1 MARFTIY
8 SKDGKAERYTGSLQY
23 NGTYL
28 GVDFV
33 SFHTVASPVVIN
45 WQIGDYVDYDRTNV
59 RYKLYSLPQPKK
71 VAKRNS
77 YGAAFE
83 YSNVQLFA
91 PTKELEIAPF
101 RDIVPGDS
109 HIHFS
114 TRPDVSTFE
123 DVYGIAARI
132 QACMDDLYPGKW
144 RIEVYD
150 TDDADLISLFEE
162 TKEYSVSNGS
172 CLDALSQIYDVW
184 KGVGWIHTYDHS
196 TGTDVI
202 TIGRANV
209 RDEENTS
216 DAFSYG
222 VGKGLTAIRKAS
234 ANEGEFATRLYVYG
248 SERNIQTRHYNKYD
262 ILNKDS
268 VDICNLMLPIE
279 KWGKANG
286 LPDASKAYL
295 EADASVIEKYGLIPR
310 TIYFDGSENEE
321 IYPSIEGLTCRD
333 VRNQMIADGQGGSR
347 YLPPDTEDRID
358 KVVSAY
364 GWTTGTKE
372 EHETLPY
379 FYLNLNSVGFDIQ
392 EQGKLT
398 AEGQATISFKSGGCA
413 GREFKVRE
421 FHLDKFNRPELTLEK
436 YWDDSLGQSFP
447 NEWYPISE
455 GDIFVLLDIPMP
467 EYYISLA
474 EGRLLEAGEKMLSDY
489 TKVSAF
495 YEPSV
500 DPIEVKMGGKTLRA
514 GMYMQVYDED
524 IIESEGNTDY
534 VLISTLV
541 IDESGELPTYRVTL
555 RDEKRSARNFGA
567 LEDMIVD
574 AKDNTK
580 KEIEKQKK
588 YSQRTYAQVRETMD
602 MVEKALEGFQPGI
615 NPVTL
620 ETMAILVGSQTLQF
634 KFIRSLEDTTKHTPA
649 FDFNETTGIF
659 SVPQSYLMHYTIGQ
673 NEITTSQNDDTKR
686 KWEIDAFES
695 EALIDGTKAYYLYA
709 FVPENGVGAF
719 ELSSAP
725 KSFKVSGG
733 YNLLVGVLNTEFEG
747 TRSFVPLYGYTEVLP
762 GQITTDVIR
771 SADGNTFFDLV
782 NGVIS
787 GKIHFE
793 AGSSGVENLD
803 IKVGAYN
810 LLRNSGFTGDYL
822 SETLADDAVLDSSSQ
837 MFNDPLVHWSIKGE
851 VDVVNLSGISTSGK
865 GVVISKDDDDGEI
878 YQSTYYNA
886 IYGEN
891 YVVSFK
897 AKSGKTAAK
906 ATIVFGGVSKT
917 IDVAEEWGKYNVSI
931 TASTPSNDFRV
942 RVEGSITLCD
952 LQLERGTV
960 ASSWGNSWLDNS
972 SDRAYWQSLKY
983 LQSAMSEGYT
993 EIGGGLILTNH
1004 IQVGDT
1010 ANGQMTGHAP
1020 TGGMNGLMSDGK
1032 DSVFLWGGGTL
1043 QQAQNTVKG
1052 YKDNENWQPTE
1063 GELQALAKFVVTHG
1077 GRAILND
1084 MILRGYVY
1092 ALGGKIG
1099 GLEIKDGGIYTQ
1111 TNTGGE
1117 VLFTPVGLIARQADG
1132 SFTELGTCGSH
1143 AIMVNGKDAGGQCYL
1158 NEDLYKIAAQI
1169 NAANGYHAIHSLS
1182 GMYAGLRPNIRK
1194 ITASDILTE
1203 LDHTVILSNAGTITL
1218 TLPSSPQTGQT
1229 YKIIHTNTNGVLFSH
1244 PDGDMIINVYEG
1256 GGTVMTSFEE
1266 QKTLTLTYLDHIW
1279 YAEINN

>member
-45 WQIGDYVDYDRTNV
+45 WQIGDYVDYERTGV

-114 TRPDVSTFE
+114 TRPDISTFE

-279 KWGKANG
+279 KWGKTNG

-347 YLPPDTEDRID
+347 YLPPDTEDKID

-474 EGRLLEAGEKMLSDY
+474 EDRLLEAGEKMLSDY

-514 GMYMQVYDED
+514 GMYMQVYDKD

-620 ETMAILVGSQTLQF
+620 ETMAVLVGSQTLQF

-719 ELSSAP
+719 ELSYAP

-771 SADGNTFFDLV
+771 SADGNTYFDLV

-793 AGSSGVENLD
+793 AGSSGIENLD

-822 SETLADDAVLDSSSQ
+822 SESLDSNSVLGNEYE
-837 MFNDPLVHWSIKGE
+837 MFSNPLTHWSATHATIQDS
-851 VDVVNLSGISTSGK
+851 DVALSGKECHLSQGSLSQAMMNRMTSGVNYVLSFRAK
-865 GVVISKDDDDGEI
+865 GTVMSYKVGGLYKTISLTDKYERYVEKFVATSNGNVFEI
-878 YQSTYYNA
+878 YDAS
-886 IYGEN
+886 
-891 YVVSFK
+891 
-897 AKSGKTAAK
+897 
-906 ATIVFGGVSKT
+906 ATI
-917 IDVAEEWGKYNVSI
+917 
-931 TASTPSNDFRV
+931 
-942 RVEGSITLCD
+942 CD
-952 LQLERGTV
+952 LQLERGNIV
-960 ASSWGNSWLDNS
+960 SEWRRSIYDNQS
-972 SDRAYWQSLKY
+972 ELAKYQSLNY
-983 LQSAMSEGYT
+983 LEAAMKEGGT
-993 EIGGGLILTNH
+993 DVIGGLIFSNLLLLGN
-1004 IQVGDT
+1004 
-1010 ANGQMTGHAP
+1010 P
-1020 TGGMNGLMSDGK
+1020 KL
-1032 DSVFLWGGGTL
+1032 
-1043 QQAQNTVKG
+1043 
-1052 YKDNENWQPTE
+1052 KDNTAGVSGIYNDDTDVAFWAGGNFDKAIATVLKYADNPNYDPTE
-1063 GELQALAKFVVTHG
+1063 EELASMAKFVLTHG

-1084 MILRGYVY
+1084 VIVRGSVY
-1092 ALGGKIG
+1092 ATDGIFSGFVKSKTT
-1099 GLEIKDGGIYTQ
+1099 EINKDTQ
-1111 TNTGGE
+1111 
-1117 VLFTPVGLIARQADG
+1117 ARYLTTSPWYNLPYVDIQ
-1132 SFTELGTCGSH
+1132 
-1143 AIMVNGKDAGGQCYL
+1143 KAGGCLKVTSPLDYVIALWGTRYL
-1158 NEDLYKIAAQI
+1158 TSAEQI
-1169 NAANGYHAIHSLS
+1169 DQVRSMVGSKCTIVNATSEEL
-1182 GMYAGLRPNIRK
+1182 L
-1194 ITASDILTE
+1194 ITGD
-1203 LDHTVILSNAGTITL
+1203 
-1218 TLPSSPQTGQT
+1218 TG
-1229 YKIIHTNTNGVLFSH
+1229 TNGAYLSTKLD
-1244 PDGDMIINVYEG
+1244 PYEVMYFECKAIADSNEMEQIYWEF
-1256 GGTVMTSFEE
+1256 GTRAKI
-1266 QKTLTLTYLDHIW
+1266 KTTF
-1279 YAEINN
+1279 

>member
-45 WQIGDYVDYDRTNV
+45 WQIGDYVDYERTGV

-123 DVYGIAARI
+123 DVYGIVARI

-150 TDDADLISLFEE
+150 TDDADLISLFKE

-279 KWGKANG
+279 KWGKTNG

-347 YLPPDTEDRID
+347 YLPPDTEERID

-372 EHETLPY
+372 EHETLPH

-474 EGRLLEAGEKMLSDY
+474 EDRLLEAGEKMLSDY

-620 ETMAILVGSQTLQF
+620 ETMAVLVGSQTLQF

-659 SVPQSYLMHYTIGQ
+659 SVPQSYLMHYTIDQ
-673 NEITTSQNDDTKR
+673 NEITTSQNDASKR

-695 EALIDGTKAYYLYA
+695 EALIDGGKAYYLYA
-709 FVPENGVGAF
+709 YVPENGAGSF
-719 ELSSAP
+719 ELSLVP
-725 KSFKVSGG
+725 KDFKVDGG
-733 YNLLVGVLNTEFEG
+733 YNLLVGVLNTEYEG

-793 AGSSGVENLD
+793 AGSSGIENLD

-822 SETLADDAVLDSSSQ
+822 SESLDSNSVLGNEYE
-837 MFNDPLVHWSIKGE
+837 MFSNPLTHWTATYATIQDS
-851 VDVVNLSGISTSGK
+851 DVALSGKECHLSQGSLSQAMMNRMTSGVNYVLSFRAK
-865 GVVISKDDDDGEI
+865 GTVMSYKVGGLYKTISLTDKYERYVEKFVATSNGNVFEI
-878 YQSTYYNA
+878 YDAS
-886 IYGEN
+886 
-891 YVVSFK
+891 
-897 AKSGKTAAK
+897 
-906 ATIVFGGVSKT
+906 ATI
-917 IDVAEEWGKYNVSI
+917 
-931 TASTPSNDFRV
+931 
-942 RVEGSITLCD
+942 CD
-952 LQLERGTV
+952 LQLERGNIV
-960 ASSWGNSWLDNS
+960 SEWRRSIYDNQS
-972 SDRAYWQSLKY
+972 ELAKYQSLNY
-983 LQSAMSEGYT
+983 LEAAMKEGGT
-993 EIGGGLILTNH
+993 DVIGGLIFSNLLLLGN
-1004 IQVGDT
+1004 
-1010 ANGQMTGHAP
+1010 P
-1020 TGGMNGLMSDGK
+1020 EL
-1032 DSVFLWGGGTL
+1032 
-1043 QQAQNTVKG
+1043 
-1052 YKDNENWQPTE
+1052 KDNTAGVSGIYNDDTDVAFWAGGNFDKAIATVLKYADNPNYDPTE
-1063 GELQALAKFVVTHG
+1063 EELASMAKFVLTHG

-1084 MILRGYVY
+1084 VIVRGSVY
-1092 ALGGKIG
+1092 ATDGIFSGFVKSKTT
-1099 GLEIKDGGIYTQ
+1099 EINKDTQ
-1111 TNTGGE
+1111 
-1117 VLFTPVGLIARQADG
+1117 ARYLTTSPWYNLPYVDIQ
-1132 SFTELGTCGSH
+1132 
-1143 AIMVNGKDAGGQCYL
+1143 KAGGCLKVTSPLDYV
-1158 NEDLYKIAAQI
+1158 IALWGTRHLTSAEQI
-1169 NAANGYHAIHSLS
+1169 DQVRSMVGSKCTIVNATSEEL
-1182 GMYAGLRPNIRK
+1182 L
-1194 ITASDILTE
+1194 ITGD
-1203 LDHTVILSNAGTITL
+1203 
-1218 TLPSSPQTGQT
+1218 TG
-1229 YKIIHTNTNGVLFSH
+1229 TNGAYLSTKLD
-1244 PDGDMIINVYEG
+1244 PYEVMYFECKAIADSNEMEQIYWEF
-1256 GGTVMTSFEE
+1256 GTRAKI
-1266 QKTLTLTYLDHIW
+1266 KTTF
-1279 YAEINN
+1279 